1 VTATQQKAERN
12 AESYMAQTAEKPQA
26 ESRLELL
33 NEALG
38 SGAFL
43 QIRRMLNGL
52 PPVDAAHLIESTPQK
67 VRGVLWQLVDTENE
81 GDILQH
87 LSDEVQSQFLR
98 HMDAEEV
105 AAITEGLETDD
116 IADILQ
122 QLPDRVIRE
131 VLESMD
137 HQDRVRVEH
146 ILSYDE
152 DSAGGLMNTDTITV
166 RPNITLDVALRYLR
180 RHEELPAM
188 TDSLLV
194 VNRNDQFIGSLSLRK
209 LLVSDPSVTVREI
222 MDTEVEPIVASMPAR
237 DVANLFERRDWVS
250 APVVDDNQLLLGRIT
265 IDDVVDVIREESDH
279 SLMSMAGLDED
290 EDTFASVMTTAPR
303 RAIWLGINL
312 LTAFIAS
319 GVINLFEG
327 TIEKVVALAVLMPI
341 VASMGGV
348 AGTQTL
354 TVVIRGMALGHI
366 SRNNSRW
373 LINREVLVGLM
384 NGLLWALIVALA
396 ASYWFNDPLIGA
408 IIAAAMVINLITAS
422 LAGAILPLVM
432 KALNIDPALA
442 GGVVLTTVTD
452 VVGFMSFLGLAT
464 YFYA

>member
-1 VTATQQKAERN
+1 
-12 AESYMAQTAEKPQA
+12 MAQTAEKTHT
-26 ESRLELL
+26 ESHLKLL

-38 SGAFL
+38 SGATL

-52 PPVDAAHLIESTPQK
+52 PPADAAHLIESTPQN
-67 VRGVLWQLVDTENE
+67 VRGVLWQLVDLENE
-81 GDILQH
+81 GDILQY
-87 LSDEVQSQFLR
+87 LSDEVQGQFLR
-98 HMDAEEV
+98 EMDAEEV
-105 AAITEGLETDD
+105 ATITEGLATDD

-122 QLPDRVIRE
+122 QLPDRIIRE
-131 VLESMD
+131 VLDSMD
-137 HQDRVRVEH
+137 HQDRLRVEH
-146 ILSYDE
+146 ILTFDE
-152 DSAGGLMNTDTITV
+152 NSAGGLMNTDTITV

-180 RHEELPAM
+180 RHEELPEM

-194 VNRNDQFIGSLSLRK
+194 VNRNDQFIGALSLRK

-222 MDTEVEPIVASMPAR
+222 MDTEVEPIPASMPAR
-237 DVANLFERRDWVS
+237 EVANLFERHDWVS
-250 APVVDDNQLLLGRIT
+250 APVIGEDRLLLGRIT

-290 EDTFASVMTTAPR
+290 EDTFAAVMTTAPR

-319 GVINLFEG
+319 GVINIFEA

-354 TVVIRGMALGHI
+354 TVVIRGMAMGHI

-373 LINREVLVGLM
+373 LINREVLVGLI
-384 NGLLWALIVALA
+384 NGMLWALVVAVA
-396 ASYWFNDPLIGA
+396 AAMWFSDPMIGG
-408 IIAAAMVINLITAS
+408 IIAAAMVINLITAA
-422 LAGAILPLVM
+422 LAGAVLPLLM
-432 KALNIDPALA
+432 KSMNIDPALA

-452 VVGFMSFLGLAT
+452 VVGFMSFLGLAS

>member
-1 VTATQQKAERN
+1 
-12 AESYMAQTAEKPQA
+12 MAQSADKHET
-26 ESRLELL
+26 ESRLETL

-67 VRGVLWQLVDTENE
+67 IRGVLWQLVDIENE

-87 LSDEVQSQFLR
+87 LNDEVQSQFLSQ
-98 HMDAEEV
+98 MDAEEV
-105 AAITEGLETDD
+105 AAITEGLEADD

-131 VLESMD
+131 VLDSMD
-137 HQDRVRVEH
+137 HQDRVRIEH
-146 ILSYDE
+146 VLSFDE
-152 DSAGGLMNTDTITV
+152 DTAGGLMNTDTITV
-166 RPNITLDVALRYLR
+166 RPNITLDVAMRYLR
-180 RHEELPAM
+180 RHEELPEM

-194 VNRNDQFIGSLSLRK
+194 VNRNDQFIGVLSLRK

-222 MDTEVEPIVASMPAR
+222 MDTEVEPIPANMSTREVAQ
-237 DVANLFERRDWVS
+237 LFERRDWVS
-250 APVVDDNQLLLGRIT
+250 APVVDDNHYLLGRIT

-290 EDTFASVMTTAPR
+290 EDTFASVFTTAPR

-319 GVINLFEG
+319 AVINLFEG

-354 TVVIRGMALGHI
+354 TVV
-366 SRNNSRW
+366 
-373 LINREVLVGLM
+373 
-384 NGLLWALIVALA
+384 
-396 ASYWFNDPLIGA
+396 
-408 IIAAAMVINLITAS
+408 
-422 LAGAILPLVM
+422 
-432 KALNIDPALA
+432 
-442 GGVVLTTVTD
+442 
-452 VVGFMSFLGLAT
+452 
-464 YFYA
+464 